1 VAYFLRNDLQRV
13 AEGQS
18 WVKLTDLIPLPS
30 WNETA
35 RRKFMSFLQF
45 LSEGLGLKILIAGL
59 LAALAGI
66 GITVRLS
73 GKKEYIGEILVPC
86 TLIALSMV
94 FFAVTYS
101 FPSEEAGPAA
111 IPQLWILWTVLLCS
125 VILWQVFKGTA
136 KSDPKSGRLGFL
148 LLVVVIVV
156 AYYFA
161 MQTIGYFI
169 SSFLFLVLLMQK
181 GGSVFGGSGLGSF
194 FIYRVLQVVVY
205 SATPRVL

>member
-1 VAYFLRNDLQRV
+1 V

-169 SSFLFLVLLMQK
+169 SSFLFLVLLMHILSYK
-181 GGSVFGGSGLGSF
+181 KKVVLYSVAAGWVVFSYIVFYKLLFIQLPLGYFEYF
-194 FIYRVLQVVVY
+194 F
-205 SATPRVL
+205 